1 MTKHIVTSTMGCQD
15 GCDLQGPEC
24 AISMHILY
32 APEVS
37 YDIYRVCQLNNQH
50 VWVNKRSL
58 RFNPVNSP
66 ILLSKVNP
74 YFIES
79 HVIICPV

>member
-37 YDIYRVCQLNNQH
+37 YDIYRVC
-50 VWVNKRSL
+50 
-58 RFNPVNSP
+58 
-66 ILLSKVNP
+66 
-74 YFIES
+74 
-79 HVIICPV
+79 

>member
-15 GCDLQGPEC
+15 GCDLQGPECAISMYGCDLQGPEC

-37 YDIYRVCQLNNQH
+37 YDIYRVC
-50 VWVNKRSL
+50 
-58 RFNPVNSP
+58 
-66 ILLSKVNP
+66 
-74 YFIES
+74 
-79 HVIICPV
+79 